1 MLGQANTNVLRL
13 QKSILTKKRVLN
25 FRESG
30 MTLPGGSNP
39 ADVLFKLAKG
49 RGLASPT
56 FEQVTLL
63 YVLK

>member
-1 MLGQANTNVLRL
+1 MIGKANIYVFRL
-13 QKSILTKKRVLN
+13 QNNILTKKKVLN
-25 FRESG
+25 FRESR

-56 FEQVTLL
+56 FEQVTLSNT
-63 YVLK
+63 